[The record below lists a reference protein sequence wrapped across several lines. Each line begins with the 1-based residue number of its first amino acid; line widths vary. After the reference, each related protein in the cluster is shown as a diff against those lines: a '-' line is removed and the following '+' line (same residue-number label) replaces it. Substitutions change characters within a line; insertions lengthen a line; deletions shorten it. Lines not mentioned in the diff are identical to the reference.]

1 MADSGVYDRWYRTVG
16 GKRIASA
23 EHGQGKRW
31 QARWRDDAG
40 RQRKQNHERRAD
52 AERALATVKTDL
64 ARGVYLDPAAGKATL
79 GEYAEAWCAAQTFDE
94 TTREAVALRL
104 RLHVLPQIGGYRLG
118 ALRPSVVQSWTRALQ
133 QQLAPSY
140 VRVVFANLSA
150 ILQAAVDDGAIGRNP
165 CRAGSVKPPAP
176 DRRTVVPWRA
186 ERVAAVAAALPD
198 RYRAIVPAVAGLGL
212 RQGECFGLAVDDVDF
227 LRGVVHVRRQVRIVA
242 SRLVFAPPKTG
253 KTRDVPLPESVALR
267 LAAHLEAWPAVAVTL
282 PWREPAG
289 RPETARLLFSTRE
302 RTALARTF
310 FNRHVWK
317 PALETAGVAAT
328 RDNGMHAARHYYAS
342 ALLED
347 GVNIR
352 ALAEYLGHN
361 DPGFT
366 LRVYAHLMPS
376 SEGKARAAVDRAL
389 GGALV
394 AGPRALDVPSA
405 GR

>member
-1 MADSGVYDRWYRTVG
+1 MASIQKRMRNGKTSYRVQYRDPSGAMRGKVFDRKVNAQRFKTETEHA
-16 GKRIASA
+16 K
-23 EHGQGKRW
+23 EHGAW
-31 QARWRDDAG
+31 
-40 RQRKQNHERRAD
+40 
-52 AERALATVKTDL
+52 TDP
-64 ARGVYLDPAAGKATL
+64 RAGKATL
-79 GEYAEAWCAAQTFDE
+79 RSYGDAHLAAQTFDE

-104 RLHVLPQIGGYRLG
+104 RLHVYPHLG
-118 ALRPSVVQSWTRALQ
+118 DHQLAALRPSVVQAWARGLQ
-133 QQLAPSY
+133 QQLAASY

-150 ILQAAVDDGAIGRNP
+150 ILQAAVDDGVIARNP

-176 DRRTVVPWRA
+176 DRRNVVPWPA
-186 ERVAAVAAALPD
+186 DRVTAVAAALPD
-198 RYRAIVPAVAGLGL
+198 RYRALMAAVAGLGL

-282 PWREPAG
+282 PWREPTG

-302 RTALARTF
+302 RTALARTY

-317 PALETAGVAAT
+317 PALEAAGVPAT

-347 GVNIR
+347 GVNVR
-352 ALAEYLGHN
+352 AVAEYLGHN

-389 GGALV
+389 GGSPVV
-394 AGPRALDVPSA
+394 AQATAQDA
-405 GR
+405 